1 MMDMEAN
8 PEYSAEKRRNARRDF
23 ERGAISNTPDKFQIN
38 DLALGALVII
48 AAVLS
53 FTDFTFSAG
62 DWKNLTALTL
72 FLYVITMFIYRNR
85 YKKGMS
91 RGMVDPEYKQSLATY
106 REKRNEI
113 DSKNLASH
121 VPAFCTFYKKQ
132 ELREY
137 RESLLCDIE
146 MDYDTYK
153 EKYLTMGK
161 KDILR
166 LPISIEA
173 KSVILK
179 CNRAKTV
186 KLFPGLILNE
196 SGEFNREKL
205 IGKSG
210 RVREQQDEK
219 MQAIV
224 RAAYVI
230 FGAAVA
236 FDVIFNFSLMTIA
249 QWVVRMLP
257 IMLAIISGDD
267 GGYCN
272 ITVTETNFKRDQT
285 RVIELFMEYA
295 MRNNLGE
302 EVLAEVD
309 TPTEKIIDQP
319 TEIIDQP
326 TEIIDQPTNE

>member
-1 MMDMEAN
+1 MTDMETN
-8 PEYSAEKRRNARRDF
+8 HEFSAEKRRNTRRDF
-23 ERGAISNTPDKFQIN
+23 ERGVISNTPDKFQIN

-53 FTDFTFSAG
+53 FTEFTFSAG

-72 FLYVITMFIYRNR
+72 FLYVITMFVYRNR
-85 YKKGMS
+85 YAKGMS
-91 RGMVDPEYKQSLATY
+91 RGRVDPEYKQSLETY

-113 DSKNLASH
+113 NSKNLASH

-153 EKYLTMGK
+153 EKYLTMRK

-166 LPISIEA
+166 LPISLEA
-173 KSVILK
+173 KRVILK

-186 KLFPGLILNE
+186 KLFPGVILNE
-196 SGEFNREKL
+196 SGEFDRDKL

-210 RVREQQDEK
+210 RVREKQDK
-219 MQAIV
+219 KTQAIT
-224 RAAYVI
+224 RAVYVL

-257 IMLAIISGDD
+257 IILAIVSGDD

-272 ITVTETNFKRDQT
+272 VTVTETNFKRDQT
-285 RVIELFMEYA
+285 HVIELFFEYVK
-295 MRNNLGE
+295 RNNLE
-302 EVLAEVD
+302 EKVV
-309 TPTEKIIDQP
+309 T
-319 TEIIDQP
+319 P

>member
-1 MMDMEAN
+1 MMTDMETN
-8 PEYSAEKRRNARRDF
+8 HEFSAEKRRNTRRDF
-23 ERGAISNTPDKFQIN
+23 ERGVISNTPDKFQIN

-53 FTDFTFSAG
+53 FTEFTFSAG

-72 FLYVITMFIYRNR
+72 FLYVITMFVYRNR
-85 YKKGMS
+85 YAKGMS
-91 RGMVDPEYKQSLATY
+91 RGRVDPEYKQSLETY

-113 DSKNLASH
+113 NSKNLASH

-153 EKYLTMGK
+153 EKYLTMRK

-166 LPISIEA
+166 LPISLEA
-173 KSVILK
+173 KRVILK

-186 KLFPGLILNE
+186 KLFPGVILNE
-196 SGEFNREKL
+196 SGEFDRDKL

-210 RVREQQDEK
+210 RVREKQDK
-219 MQAIV
+219 KTQAIT
-224 RAAYVI
+224 RAVYVL

-257 IMLAIISGDD
+257 IILAIVSGDD

-272 ITVTETNFKRDQT
+272 VTVTETNFKRDQT
-285 RVIELFMEYA
+285 HVIELFFEYVK
-295 MRNNLGE
+295 RNNLE
-302 EVLAEVD
+302 EKVV
-309 TPTEKIIDQP
+309 T
-319 TEIIDQP
+319 P

>member
-1 MMDMEAN
+1 MTDMETN
-8 PEYSAEKRRNARRDF
+8 HEYSAEKRRNNRRDF
-23 ERGAISNTPDKFQIN
+23 ERGVISNSPDKFQMN

-53 FTDFTFSAG
+53 FTDFTFTAG

-72 FLYVITMFIYRNR
+72 FLYVITMFVYRNR
-85 YKKGMS
+85 YAKGMS
-91 RGMVDPEYKQSLATY
+91 RGRVDPEYKLSLETY
-106 REKRNEI
+106 RKKRDEI
-113 DSKNLASH
+113 NAKNLASH

-137 RESLLCDIE
+137 RESLLCDID

-153 EKYLTMGK
+153 EKYLTMRK

-166 LPISIEA
+166 SPISLEA
-173 KSVILK
+173 KRVILK

-196 SGEFNREKL
+196 SGEFDREKL

-210 RVREQQDEK
+210 RVREKQDKK
-219 MQAIV
+219 MQAV
-224 RAAYVI
+224 TRAAYVL

-257 IMLAIISGDD
+257 IILAIVSGDD

-272 ITVTETNFKRDQT
+272 ITVTEANFKRDQT
-285 RVIELFMEYA
+285 HVMGLFMEYVK
-295 MRNNLGE
+295 RNNLEE
-302 EVLAEVD
+302 EVATQTD
-309 TPTEKIIDQP
+309 TPTEIV
-319 TEIIDQP
+319 
-326 TEIIDQPTNE
+326 DQPTNE